1 MDTTLQQLTD
11 KIYQEGVEKG
21 NNQAESIITN
31 ARKEAKKII
40 EEAEAKAKKTAQ
52 KAQKDS
58 EETQKKALSELQM
71 ASQKTIS
78 ALKQEVNNIIA
89 SQIIDKDIKAATSD
103 VAFLQKT
110 IETAI
115 KNWASSE
122 NKELNMNVIVPEKD
136 EKAISSYFAGAAKGV
151 LDKGF
156 TITSANN
163 IKAGFQVAASDGTY
177 KISFSDDDFI
187 TFFKAF
193 VRPKIADL
201 LFS

>member
-21 NNQAESIITN
+21 NNQAESIITE

-40 EEAEAKAKKTAQ
+40 KEAEAKAQKTAQ

-71 ASQKTIS
+71 AAQKAVS
-78 ALKQEVNNIIA
+78 ALKQEVNNLIG

-103 VAFLQKT
+103 VQFLQKT

-136 EKAISSYFAGAAKGV
+136 EKAISLYFAEATKSI

-163 IKAGFQVAASDGTY
+163 IKAGFQLAAADGTY
-177 KISFSDDDFI
+177 KISFSDEDFI

-193 VRPKIADL
+193 VRPKIATL